1 MAAPPRP
8 EVALTR
14 STQSLTV
21 LHTAPLPEALTD
33 TGGTTELPLS
43 GIDAAPGSG
52 SATGVA
58 PVAEGDIPEIG
69 TDIRVRVIGHTTGG
83 NYKVE
88 AVSPATDRPLLMAV
102 RHGSTP
108 PAAGAELDAWVLRHA
123 SSVSFV
129 TVNERG
135 RRPISPTMATRY
147 ADALGVVEELADGNV
162 PDDARAVV
170 VPGAVA
176 NSTHAGLV

>member
-1 MAAPPRP
+1 M
-8 EVALTR
+8 
-14 STQSLTV
+14 
-21 LHTAPLPEALTD
+21 
-33 TGGTTELPLS
+33 
-43 GIDAAPGSG
+43 
-52 SATGVA
+52 
-58 PVAEGDIPEIG
+58 
-69 TDIRVRVIGHTTGG
+69 
-83 NYKVE
+83 
-88 AVSPATDRPLLMAV
+88 
-102 RHGSTP
+102 
-108 PAAGAELDAWVLRHA
+108 LRHA